1 MGYRDAV
8 PRKKRLWFVT
18 MAYSVVTDDEEWSF
32 HVKTWIWALEAD
44 EAIELVQEGRRL
56 SKDSVWSSQ
65 AVCGEDFAEREAKGE
80 TWKPEE
86 E

>member
-18 MAYSVVTDDEEWSF
+18 MVYSVVIDDEVQSA
-32 HVKTWIWALEAD
+32 HVKAWIWALEAD
-44 EAIELVQEGRRL
+44 EAIELVREGRRL
-56 SKDSVWSSQ
+56 TVDSVWSSQ

-80 TWKPEE
+80 T
-86 E
+86 